1 LGTGIAPA
9 RTAAGGGEAGTVQRD
24 HVQHPTGTSA
34 LLQMAVQRTQR
45 AVHEAEAKLKLLKR
59 WDNELDNRAAPLM
72 KQIEQLHGF
81 LASDMARAVAY
92 LDQTLKALDAYRN
105 VGATSSENGCRRTG
119 ESGGAEM
126 NLSGNKGRLIGLT
139 RELSLQWDE
148 TKNFWRDAKSDEFER
163 KYMVELS
170 AHVNRA
176 TVVLEQLEELLKKV
190 RSECE

>member
-1 LGTGIAPA
+1 
-9 RTAAGGGEAGTVQRD
+9 
-24 HVQHPTGTSA
+24 
-34 LLQMAVQRTQR
+34 
-45 AVHEAEAKLKLLKR
+45 
-59 WDNELDNRAAPLM
+59 
-72 KQIEQLHGF
+72 
-81 LASDMARAVAY
+81 
-92 LDQTLKALDAYRN
+92 
-105 VGATSSENGCRRTG
+105 
-119 ESGGAEM
+119 M

-163 KYMVELS
+163 KYMLELS